1 MLSRRK
7 WVNTGAGSLVHAE
20 RDSSVHPQTVSS
32 SLESGVWG
40 PLKASGEDALCPVI
54 QTQGWGSTGSGRLPD
69 FAKQTSSGTRA
80 HLWLPLRATRAAEQ
94 RPRGHRLMAFTIWPF
109 ADRPLT
115 CDPGTCRLK
124 ATDPSHF
131 PGKRAVRLAPFC
143 EEFGFS
149 RGHVHPAA
157 FPQQTL
163 SPFSANTSATP
174 EEHVSP
180 DVAPAV
186 CPTLL
191 YLPILVRPFPLK

>member
-149 RGHVHPAA
+149 RGHVHPL
-157 FPQQTL
+157 L
-163 SPFSANTSATP
+163 SHSRHCLLFLPTRRQRQRSTFLHTWHLQSAQL
-174 EEHVSP
+174 
-180 DVAPAV
+180 
-186 CPTLL
+186 CCICQ
-191 YLPILVRPFPLK
+191 YL